1 MGTLLLAPEEGWG
14 VLLASSTLGA
24 QQGGLGI
31 PFLLFPIGLL
41 GPRGLF
47 YEILWQINECN

>member
-47 YEILWQINECN
+47 L